1 MICGGLLRGSTIYV
15 LPILTLQFSIT
26 IEYRLLK
33 FIGLQ
38 FDLILSQGIVF
49 KSISVGMMLKDYWG
63 NKRASLFSSDFSEE
77 SW

>member
-63 NKRASLFSSDFSEE
+63 NKTASLFSSDFSEE